1 MLMHSYRL
9 SSVKLTHMYYND
21 VAGVYPVRKRAK
33 KIKLVSK
40 YAFINFKEKDMTNQY
55 DNKSSA
61 PEKMPAKLRKSHA
74 VEFND
79 I

>member
-1 MLMHSYRL
+1 M
-9 SSVKLTHMYYND
+9 
-21 VAGVYPVRKRAK
+21 A
-33 KIKLVSK
+33 
-40 YAFINFKEKDMTNQY
+40 NQY